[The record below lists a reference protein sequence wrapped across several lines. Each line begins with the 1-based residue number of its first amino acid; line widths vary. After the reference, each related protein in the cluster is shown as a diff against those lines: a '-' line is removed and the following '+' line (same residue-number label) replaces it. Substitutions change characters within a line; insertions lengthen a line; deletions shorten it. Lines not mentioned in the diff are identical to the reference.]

1 MLAEEYDDQA
11 RNSLESMLKTLEDG
25 EEVDIEPNYNWDFE
39 IGDD

>member
-1 MLAEEYDDQA
+1 MLTEEYDNQA
-11 RNSLESMLKTLEDG
+11 RNSLESMLQALEDG